1 MKHTLLMFA
10 LVVCVDFAAAQTLL
24 ISNVTLIDATGKPP
38 QPGQNVLVRA
48 GKIAAIGARI
58 KAPNDARRIDGGGKF
73 LIPGLWDM
81 HTHVAGIS
89 ADPKWGKHLL
99 SLYLAHGIVGI
110 RDMAGDLETLL
121 TWKRAQATGMLAGPK
136 MIVSGPFLDGSA
148 KGFPLPTDVIEVT
161 SPAASAEQVRGL
173 KQRGADFIKIGSQLK
188 PEVFAAIASECKS
201 QGMTFAGHVPDSVR
215 VEDATRAG
223 MKSMEHMFGMLWAV
237 SGKAGELE
245 KRAAQAQASKDR
257 EALAQINA
265 ELEASYSAE
274 KAAQLAALFKQHG
287 TWLVPTLAWTET
299 ATLMDKIEASPM
311 LSMFP
316 AKLQSE
322 WSPEKA
328 HSIFSPRGIAF
339 YTRKLKND
347 IRLVKVMA
355 DAGVPILAGSDSLD
369 PYVFPGESLWRELE
383 LLYRAGLTPMQA
395 LQSATRNAA
404 LFFGN
409 GAKAGTIEPG
419 KVADMVLL
427 DKDPLA
433 NLSER
438 PQISAVIQNGK
449 YYSRADLQ
457 SMVAEAANA
466 MNAQP

>member
-1 MKHTLLMFA
+1 MRPTLLTLAFFICA
-10 LVVCVDFAAAQTLL
+10 DLAFAQTLL

-38 QPGQNVLVRA
+38 QAGQTVLVRA
-48 GKIAAIGARI
+48 GKIVSIGVRV
-58 KAPNDARRIDGGGKF
+58 KAPKDAHRIDGAGKF

-99 SLYLAHGIVGI
+99 ALYLAHGIVGI
-110 RDMAGDLETLL
+110 RDMAGDLDTLL
-121 TWKRAQATGMLAGPK
+121 AWKRAQASGTLIGPK
-136 MIVSGPFLDGSA
+136 MIVSGPFLDGSS
-148 KGFPLPTDVIEVT
+148 KGFSLPGDVIEVT
-161 SPAASAEQVRGL
+161 SPEAAAEQVQGL
-173 KQRGADFIKIGSQLK
+173 KQRGADFIKVGSQLK
-188 PEVFAAIASECKS
+188 PEVFAAIAAECKRQS
-201 QGMTFAGHVPDSVR
+201 MTFAGHVPDAVK
-215 VEDATRAG
+215 VEDASRAG

-245 KRAAQAQASKDR
+245 KRAAEAQAKKDR
-257 EALAQINA
+257 DALAQIND
-265 ELEASYSAE
+265 ELEASYSRE
-274 KAAQLAALFKQHG
+274 QAAQLAALFKQQD
-287 TWLVPTLAWTET
+287 TWLVPTLVWTET
-299 ATLMDKIEASPM
+299 ASHMDKIEVSPM
-311 LSMFP
+311 LSMLP
-316 AKLQSE
+316 PKLQSD

-328 HSIFSPRGIAF
+328 RSIFSPRGIAF

-383 LLYRAGLTPMQA
+383 LLHRAGLTPMQA

-404 LFFGN
+404 LFFDQ
-409 GAKAGTIEPG
+409 GAKAGTIERG

-433 NLSER
+433 DLSQR
-438 PQISAVIQNGK
+438 PQIIAVIQNGK
-449 YYSRADLQ
+449 YYSRTDLQ
-457 SMVAEAANA
+457 SMVTTATQA